1 MKINLNDITRKITI
15 EDDNGQETEIT
26 ILFDFEE
33 NGDTYL
39 LGVLND
45 QETVVGLKK
54 QNDMYIEIPED
65 EWDIVE
71 EIFEDFLENN
81 EIDAW

>member
-54 QNDMYIEIPED
+54 QNDIYVEIPED

-71 EIFEDFLENN
+71 EIFDDFLENN